1 MYNFKITGLIVGLV
15 FVTVISSCKKIV
27 DSFPPRYSFN
37 LMFTDQ
43 DGNNLLNSAPNSN
56 LEKDIVASSIDG
68 EIVTSTISVLESA
81 NGKYLHVDLS
91 SRPGLNL
98 SRIDCSI
105 QNRELM
111 GDDQVHII
119 NIYWRL
125 KKNNNTI
132 IDLKFNGKS
141 INQIKEPIVH
151 YKITKAL

>member
-1 MYNFKITGLIVGLV
+1 MYNFKLTGLIVGLV
-15 FVTVISSCKKIV
+15 FVTVISSCKKMV
-27 DSFPPRYSFN
+27 DSFPSRYSFN

-43 DGNNLLNSAPNSN
+43 DGSNLLDSAPQGT

-81 NGKYLHVDLS
+81 NGKYLHVDLT

-98 SRIDCSI
+98 SYIDCSI

-119 NIYWRL
+119 NTYWRVE
-125 KKNNNTI
+125 KNNNTI

-141 INQIKEPIVH
+141 INQIKEPIVLF
-151 YKITKAL
+151 KLTNSL